1 MLKTEL
7 TIETVGKPDIT
18 AMTESEQ
25 TSFLDSLYESI
36 VETYKESQKQQSWK
50 HVAKQL
56 NIWTVS
62 LR

>member
-7 TIETVGKPDIT
+7 IVETVGKTDIT

-36 VETYKESQKQQSWK
+36 QVVRAIYCRYNFIRTITLTLG
-50 HVAKQL
+50 QL
-56 NIWTVS
+56 FLI
-62 LR
+62 

>member
-7 TIETVGKPDIT
+7 NVETVGKPDIA

-36 VETYKESQKQQSWK
+36 VEAYKESLSQQG
-50 HVAKQL
+50 
-56 NIWTVS
+56 
-62 LR
+62 

>member
-36 VETYKESQKQQSWK
+36 VEEYKESLSQQD
-50 HVAKQL
+50 
-56 NIWTVS
+56 
-62 LR
+62 

>member
-7 TIETVGKPDIT
+7 IVETVGKPDIT

-36 VETYKESQKQQSWK
+36 VEAYKDSLSQQD
-50 HVAKQL
+50 
-56 NIWTVS
+56 
-62 LR
+62 